1 MKCLITED
9 DFISRRILREL
20 LSPHFD
26 IEIAVDGEES
36 VTAFRM
42 AHESKQPFD
51 LICMDIMMPKMD
63 GREALRQIRRLEKE
77 IEVPPNL
84 EVKVVMTTALDDPK
98 TVFDSYYQDGATA
111 YLVKPIGKQKL
122 FRELRALGLLPQL

>member
-1 MKCLITED
+1 MKCLIVED

-20 LSPHFD
+20 LGAYFD
-26 IEIAVDGEES
+26 CEIAVDGEEA

-42 AHESKQPFD
+42 AHDAKTPYD

-63 GREALRQIRRLEKE
+63 GREALRLIRQLEKE
-77 IEVPPNL
+77 LEVPPNL

-98 TVFDSYYQDGATA
+98 TVFDSFYQDGATA
-111 YLVKPIGKQKL
+111 YLVKPISKQKL
-122 FRELRALGLLPQL
+122 ARELRALGLIQ

>member
-1 MKCLITED
+1 MKCLIVED

-20 LSPHFD
+20 LGAYFD
-26 IEIAVDGEES
+26 CEIAVDGEEA

-42 AHESKQPFD
+42 AHDAKNPYD

-63 GREALRQIRRLEKE
+63 GREALRLIRQLEKE
-77 IEVPPNL
+77 LEVPPNL

-98 TVFDSYYQDGATA
+98 TVFDSFYQDGATA
-111 YLVKPIGKQKL
+111 YLVKPISKQKL
-122 FRELRALGLLPQL
+122 VRELRALGLIQ

>member
-1 MKCLITED
+1 MRCLIVED

-20 LSPHFD
+20 LKQRFD
-26 IEIAVDGEES
+26 IEIAVDGEEA

-42 AHESKQPFD
+42 AHQAKQPFD

-77 IEVPPNL
+77 LEVPANL
-84 EVKVVMTTALDDPK
+84 EVKIIMVTALDDAK
-98 TVFDSYYQDGATA
+98 TVFDSFYQDGATA
-111 YLVKPIGKQKL
+111 YLVKPVSKQKIA
-122 FRELRALGLLPQL
+122 RELRSLGLIQEL

>member
-1 MKCLITED
+1 MKCLIVED

-20 LSPHFD
+20 LGAYFD
-26 IEIAVDGEES
+26 CEIAVDGEEA

-42 AHESKQPFD
+42 AHEAKTPYD

-63 GREALRQIRRLEKE
+63 GREALRLIRKLEKE
-77 IEVPPNL
+77 LEIPPNL

-98 TVFDSYYQDGATA
+98 TVFDSFYQDGATA
-111 YLVKPIGKQKL
+111 YLVKPISKQKL
-122 FRELRALGLLPQL
+122 VRELRALGLIQ